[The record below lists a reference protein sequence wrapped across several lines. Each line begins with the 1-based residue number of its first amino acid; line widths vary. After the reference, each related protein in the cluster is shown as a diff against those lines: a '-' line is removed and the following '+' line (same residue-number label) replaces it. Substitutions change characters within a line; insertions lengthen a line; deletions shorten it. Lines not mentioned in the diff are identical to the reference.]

1 MNGTK
6 NALFV
11 LSRAPTHHIFTFNDL
26 KHKVCLSKTVW
37 GILQFDSMSFSLKFI
52 FLYNKMHRPF
62 DLKRHNFFEN

>member
-11 LSRAPTHHIFTFNDL
+11 LSRAPTHHIFTLNEL
-26 KHKVCLSKTVW
+26 KQKVCLSKTVW
-37 GILQFDSMSFSLKFI
+37 GFYSFDSKSVSLKFI

-62 DLKRHNFFEN
+62 DLKRHNSFEN